1 MPREG
6 QTGADVRGLR
16 LALGAYLLI
25 FVAKLAVYFPSGVM
39 VLLVEALHTL
49 SYIFISGFLLV
60 GVLYFRKRADQTHM
74 SGYGRADS

>member
-39 VLLVEALHTL
+39 VLLAEALHTL
-49 SYIFISGFLLV
+49 SDIFISGFLLV
-60 GVLYFRKRADQTHM
+60 GVLYSRKQADQTHM
-74 SGYGRADS
+74 FGYGRADS